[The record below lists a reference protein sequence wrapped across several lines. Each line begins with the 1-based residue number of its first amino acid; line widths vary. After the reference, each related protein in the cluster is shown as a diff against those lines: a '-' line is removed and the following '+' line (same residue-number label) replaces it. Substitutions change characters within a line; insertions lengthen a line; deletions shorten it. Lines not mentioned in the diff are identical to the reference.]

1 MALVVE
7 EPAVALAVEE
17 PAVVPVAVPAV
28 AQAAVPVTVGRN
40 SHSPGRAAVWAQT
53 SDPDVD

>member
-1 MALVVE
+1 MALAAE
-7 EPAVALAVEE
+7 G

-28 AQAAVPVTVGRN
+28 VPVAVPVTVGRN
-40 SHSPGRAAVWAQT
+40 SRAPGRAAVWAQT

>member
-1 MALVVE
+1 M
-7 EPAVALAVEE
+7 ALAVEE

>member
-1 MALVVE
+1 ME
-7 EPAVALAVEE
+7 EPAGVPVAA
-17 PAVVPVAVPAV
+17 PAVVPV
-28 AQAAVPVTVGRN
+28 AVPVTVGRN